1 MIRHFFIDKTNSIIT
16 HSEQNMGL
24 NPISYVSYG
33 AYSMKSIIHFDIS
46 QIKELIEDKT
56 FCNRDKLTFTLKMTN
71 CFSVDEFPQN
81 KELIGNLG
89 AKTVRTSSFDLMLYK
104 LPRHFDA
111 GRGFDYIS
119 DLWEHNNKSFIKEG
133 SNWYCCSTGILWDGS
148 IKPNNLKEVNGDIYS
163 NEFIKEEYEKYL
175 KGNESIII
183 GTQHFDY
190 GYENLSIDITS
201 YIYDVLSEKIND
213 INYGLCLSFIPR
225 YNDIKS
231 DDVHYVGF
239 FNDNTNTFFHP
250 YVEAK
255 YSEYIN
261 DDRESYIIGSKN
273 KLYLYVSDNGKM
285 TNLDTLPSCNINNK
299 TYEVKQATKGVYYA
313 ITDTLNNDVYE
324 DTISYDTW
332 SNIVL
337 NGEKIDDVEMEFYVN
352 PKSKKLLI
360 GSNSN
365 TRNNL
370 VPSIY
375 GINDD
380 ESINIG
386 DVREIT
392 VDFRKK
398 FETNKIEL
406 IDNAEFRLYIK
417 DGDREIDVFE
427 YQPIEKGF
435 LNNFFVL
442 HTGDLIPN
450 KYFIDIKVKIGR
462 EIKYYKEILRFKIIS
477 NVTNRYQ

>member
-1 MIRHFFIDKTNSIIT
+1 MF
-16 HSEQNMGL
+16 SEN
-24 NPISYVSYG
+24 
-33 AYSMKSIIHFDIS
+33 
-46 QIKELIEDKT
+46 
-56 FCNRDKLTFTLKMTN
+56 
-71 CFSVDEFPQN
+71 
-81 KELIGNLG
+81 
-89 AKTVRTSSFDLMLYK
+89 
-104 LPRHFDA
+104 
-111 GRGFDYIS
+111 
-119 DLWEHNNKSFIKEG
+119 
-133 SNWYCCSTGILWDGS
+133 
-148 IKPNNLKEVNGDIYS
+148 
-163 NEFIKEEYEKYL
+163 
-175 KGNESIII
+175 
-183 GTQHFDY
+183 
-190 GYENLSIDITS
+190 
-201 YIYDVLSEKIND
+201 IN
-213 INYGLCLSFIPR
+213 
-225 YNDIKS
+225 
-231 DDVHYVGF
+231 YVGF

-299 TYEVKQATKGVYYA
+299 TCEVKQATKGVYYA

-462 EIKYYKEILRFKIIS
+462 EIKYYKEILKFKIVD